1 MKKSEQK
8 EPKLRQ
14 ESLFP
19 PSLFGIYLGVLL
31 LMAGIHTGLIVLE
44 NRAGWNEIVQTALCR
59 FLLCEDCTNGQA
71 NQYQNDTAYSNLS
84 CIRTCHEQL
93 VQQNIQTGNEG
104 HLR

>member
-31 LMAGIHTGLIVLE
+31 SDGRHSY
-44 NRAGWNEIVQTALCR
+44 RAHCFGK
-59 FLLCEDCTNGQA
+59 
-71 NQYQNDTAYSNLS
+71 
-84 CIRTCHEQL
+84 
-93 VQQNIQTGNEG
+93 
-104 HLR
+104 